1 MNNSKKIKGTQL
13 DNYTPS
19 SYKFGATTNPA
30 NNVTTLDLS
39 YISMG
44 YIDTSY
50 APNFNDVTDAACY
63 LVSQYESND
72 AGIVFEATTVEEVQ
86 QDLETILRG
95 YSENG
100 QSLKQT
106 SSFVEATDLD
116 TNGAVNFVHYN
127 F

>member
-13 DNYTPS
+13 DNFTPQ
-19 SYKFGATTNPA
+19 SYKGGTPTAA
-30 NNVTTLDLS
+30 NHVTCLDLS
-39 YISMG
+39 YITMG

-50 APNFNDVTDAACY
+50 APTFNDATDPACY

-72 AGIVFEATTVEEVQ
+72 AAIVFEATTVEEVQ

-106 SSFVEATDLD
+106 SSYVEATDLD
-116 TNGAVNFVHYN
+116 TNAAVNFVHYN
-127 F
+127 N